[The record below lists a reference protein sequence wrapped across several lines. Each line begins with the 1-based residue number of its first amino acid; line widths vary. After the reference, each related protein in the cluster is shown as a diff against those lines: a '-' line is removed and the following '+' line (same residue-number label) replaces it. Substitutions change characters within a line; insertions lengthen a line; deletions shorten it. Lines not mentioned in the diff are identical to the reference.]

1 MQGAR
6 LWESGERERA
16 HAPKR
21 AARAG
26 VCVCGGGDGGH
37 DTTLCGDCS
46 PPAAA

>member
-26 VCVCGGGDGGH
+26 VCVCGGGGGH

-46 PPAAA
+46 PPAEA